1 MLKEYKVKTNEKL
14 IDELI
19 ILDDC
24 VVTGTFK
31 WRSGIDPN
39 WTPRYGMKPLNVG
52 QKITVDKKIDNLKEL
67 EIWSDLHFLTSIV
80 SSQLDKRKTKNLE
93 KMSESLVRVAFYFQE
108 YSNNIR
114 LYKEALSDYRLQRNR
129 AIERARKTEKENEK
143 LETK

>member
-1 MLKEYKVKTNEKL
+1 MTVYLQEHLNGGQRLIHNGRQEY
-14 IDELI
+14 
-19 ILDDC
+19 
-24 VVTGTFK
+24 GT
-31 WRSGIDPN
+31 
-39 WTPRYGMKPLNVG
+39 KPLNVG

-114 LYKEALSDYRLQRNR
+114 LYKKALSDYKLQRNR
-129 AIERARKTEKENEK
+129 ALERARKAEKENERLRK
-143 LETK
+143 QNESLSI